1 MSTQPL
7 IGEKSS
13 DLPSVQKLLNKNE
26 DWCGMHV
33 RNKWLQ
39 KRVIVFR
46 KKTIFVIWDE
56 NEIPL
61 RSTFTRRVVITVGH
75 YSFSLRRVFLFFTT
89 PKHMLNSVAITRTLL
104 YQISSMGPRSNAR
117 ELDSWTVV
125 QPCIWFKEEPSKFSL
140 GQTAQ
145 SLTCSIMEKPHTG
158 LDECQRILLSCF
170 RARNSGERE
179 LHIHNL
185 QWLAD

>member
-1 MSTQPL
+1 
-7 IGEKSS
+7 
-13 DLPSVQKLLNKNE
+13 
-26 DWCGMHV
+26 MHV

-61 RSTFTRRVVITVGH
+61 RSTFTRIVVITVGH

-104 YQISSMGPRSNAR
+104 SQISSRGPRSKAR

-125 QPCIWFKEEPSKFSL
+125 QPCIWFKEEPSQFSVS
-140 GQTAQ
+140 QTAQ
-145 SLTCSIMEKPHTG
+145 SPTCSIMEKPHTG
-158 LDECQRILLSCF
+158 LDECLRMLQACF
-170 RARNSGERE
+170 RRMMSVPDGVRVHRVGVDVPANSGF
-179 LHIHNL
+179 
-185 QWLAD
+185 